1 MKAKTIDSKKM
12 YEVGIVY
19 KRPLFD
25 TMPVIRNS
33 CDAHTVLSKLIDYD
47 LVDYKEYFWVLL
59 LTKSNRVLGFSQI
72 GMGDASSVV
81 VNTKEIFQL
90 ALKTN
95 ACGLILCHNH
105 PSGNLT
111 SSKPDRTLT
120 EKIKIT
126 GRLFSIDLVDHIII
140 TSEGFYSLADNGD
153 ILVPDN
159 TLPF

>member
-1 MKAKTIDSKKM
+1 MEAKKIDSKKM

-19 KRPLFD
+19 KRPLFE
-25 TMPVIRNS
+25 TMPAVKNS
-33 CDAHTVLSKLIDYD
+33 ADAHSVMSKLIDYG
-47 LVDYKEYFWVLL
+47 LIDYKEYFWVLL

-72 GMGDASSVV
+72 GMGDTSGVV
-81 VNTKEIFQL
+81 VNVKEIFQL

-120 EKIKIT
+120 EKIKIA
-126 GRLFSIDLVDHIII
+126 GKIFSIDLVDHIII

-153 ILVPDN
+153 ILVPEN

>member
-1 MKAKTIDSKKM
+1 MEAKKRDSKKM

-33 CDAHTVLSKLIDYD
+33 GDAHTVLSKLIDYD

-72 GMGDASSVV
+72 GMGDTASVV
-81 VNTKEIFQL
+81 VNIKEIFQL
-90 ALKTN
+90 ALKAN

-111 SSKPDRTLT
+111 SSKPDKTLT
-120 EKIKIT
+120 EKIKIA
-126 GRLFSIDLVDHIII
+126 GNIFSIQLVDHIII
-140 TSEGFYSLADNGD
+140 TREGFYSLADNGD

>member
-1 MKAKTIDSKKM
+1 MEAKKRDSKKM

-25 TMPVIRNS
+25 TMPVIKNS
-33 CDAHTVLSKLIDYD
+33 CDAHTVLSELIDYD
-47 LVDYKEYFWVLL
+47 LVDFKEYFWVLL

-72 GMGDASSVV
+72 GMGDTAGVV
-81 VNTKEIFQL
+81 VNVKEIFQL

-95 ACGLILCHNH
+95 ASGIILCHNH

-120 EKIKIT
+120 EKIKIA
-126 GRLFSIDLVDHIII
+126 GNIFSIQLVDHIII
-140 TSEGFYSLADNGD
+140 TREGFYSLADNGD

>member
-1 MKAKTIDSKKM
+1 MEAKKIDSKKM

-25 TMPVIRNS
+25 TMPMIKNS
-33 CDAHTVLSKLIDYD
+33 SDAHTVLSKLIDYD
-47 LVDYKEYFWVLL
+47 LVDFKEYFWVLL

-72 GMGDASSVV
+72 GMGDTASVV
-81 VNTKEIFQL
+81 VNIKEIFQL

-120 EKIKIT
+120 EKIKIA
-126 GRLFSIDLVDHIII
+126 GKIFSIDLVDHIII